1 MCDIE
6 AFIFFIC
13 KDLDTLDLYTID
25 LLLNLSLLLVVC
37 VSPNIQQ
44 NLVFFSQFTLISTYE
59 LFLTVRM

>member
-13 KDLDTLDLYTID
+13 KDYDTLDLYTID
-25 LLLNLSLLLVVC
+25 LLINLSLLLVVC